1 MICEM
6 CGKEMASLL
15 PVRIE
20 GTILSVCRDCARFG
34 DNVKAGG
41 GKQQT
46 AEHSVIQ
53 ARLQNRERRMK
64 SKDVYETGE
73 ESIEL
78 AEDYSKR
85 IKEAREKMGWKQ
97 EELAAKMNERE
108 SIVHKLESGGMHPDD
123 ALIKKVEKTLNIK
136 LKEKVMI
143 TSAETSVKG
152 QGLTMGDLLKDAMK
166 KK

>member
-1 MICEM
+1 M

-34 DNVKAGG
+34 DNVKSG
-41 GKQQT
+41 GKQQN
-46 AEHSVIQ
+46 AEPSVIQ

-64 SKDVYETGE
+64 TKDVYETGE

-143 TSAETSVKG
+143 TATETAAKG
-152 QGLTMGDLLKDAMK
+152 QGLTMGDLIKDAMK

>member
-1 MICEM
+1 M

-20 GTILSVCRDCARFG
+20 GTVLNVCRDCARFG
-34 DNVKAGG
+34 DSVRAG

-46 AEHSVIQ
+46 TAEPSVIQ

-64 SKDVYETGE
+64 SRDVYEGGE

-78 AEDYSKR
+78 AVDFSKR
-85 IKEAREKMGWKQ
+85 IKEAREKMGLKQ
-97 EELAAKMNERE
+97 EELAAKMNERV
-108 SIVHKLESGGMHPDD
+108 SIIHKLESGSMYPDD
-123 ALIKKVEKTLNIK
+123 ALIKKVEKTLDIK

-143 TSAETSVKG
+143 APVERSSNNRGMTLE
-152 QGLTMGDLLKDAMK
+152 DFIK

>member
-20 GTILSVCRDCARFG
+20 GTILNVCRDCAKFG

-41 GKQQT
+41 KPGTT
-46 AEHSVIQ
+46 AEPSVIQ

-64 SKDVYETGE
+64 TRDVYEGGE
-73 ESIEL
+73 ESFEL
-78 AEDYSKR
+78 AEDFPKR
-85 IKEAREKMGWKQ
+85 IKDAREKMGWKQ
-97 EELAAKMNERE
+97 EELAAKMNERV
-108 SIVHKLESGGMHPDD
+108 SIIHKLEAGTMHPDD
-123 ALIKKVEKTLNIK
+123 VLIRKVEKTLEIK
-136 LKEKVMI
+136 IKEKVTI
-143 TSAETSVKG
+143 AAVEKTPGKKG
-152 QGLTMGDLLKDAMK
+152 MTLEDFIK

>member
-1 MICEM
+1 M

-34 DNVKAGG
+34 DNVKSG

-46 AEHSVIQ
+46 AEPSVIQ

-64 SKDVYETGE
+64 TKDVYETGE

-78 AEDYSKR
+78 TEDYSKR

-143 TSAETSVKG
+143 TSTETPVKG
-152 QGLTMGDLLKDAMK
+152 QGLTMGDLLKDAK
-166 KK
+166 KKK

>member
-34 DNVKAGG
+34 DNVKSG
-41 GKQQT
+41 GKQQNS
-46 AEHSVIQ
+46 EPSVIQ

-64 SKDVYETGE
+64 TKDVYETGE

-143 TSAETSVKG
+143 TATETSAKG
-152 QGLTMGDLLKDAMK
+152 QGLTMGDLIKDAMK

>member
-6 CGKEMASLL
+6 CGKEMTSLL

-34 DNVKAGG
+34 DNVKAGN
-41 GKQQT
+41 KQQT
-46 AEHSVIQ
+46 AEPSVIQ

-64 SKDVYETGE
+64 TRDVYEGVE

-78 AEDYSKR
+78 AEDFSKR
-85 IKEAREKMGWKQ
+85 IKEAREKLGWKQ
-97 EELAAKMNERE
+97 EELAGKMNERE
-108 SIVHKLESGGMHPDD
+108 SIIHKLESGGMHPDE
-123 ALIKKVEKTLNIK
+123 ALIKKVERTLDIK
-136 LKEKVMI
+136 LKEKVL
-143 TSAETSVKG
+143 
-152 QGLTMGDLLKDAMK
+152 LTKMERASSGKALTLEDFIK

>member
-1 MICEM
+1 M
-6 CGKEMASLL
+6 CGKEVASLL

-41 GKQQT
+41 KQGT
-46 AEHSVIQ
+46 TVEPSLIQ
-53 ARLQNRERRMK
+53 VRLQNRERRMK
-64 SKDVYETGE
+64 TKDVYEGGE
-73 ESIEL
+73 ESFEL
-78 AEDYSKR
+78 ALDYPKR

-108 SIVHKLESGGMHPDD
+108 SVIHKLESGTMHPDD
-123 ALIKKVEKTLNIK
+123 ALIRKVEKTLDIK
-136 LKEKVMI
+136 IKEKVTI
-143 TSAETSVKG
+143 AAVEKSTGKKG
-152 QGLTMGDLLKDAMK
+152 MTLEDFIK

>member
-1 MICEM
+1 M
-6 CGKEMASLL
+6 CGKEMTSLL

-41 GKQQT
+41 KQGT
-46 AEHSVIQ
+46 TVEPSLIQ
-53 ARLQNRERRMK
+53 VRLQNRERRMK
-64 SKDVYETGE
+64 TKDVYEGGE
-73 ESIEL
+73 ESFEMAL
-78 AEDYSKR
+78 DYPKR

-108 SIVHKLESGGMHPDD
+108 SIIHKLESGTMHPDD
-123 ALIKKVEKTLNIK
+123 ALIRKVEKTLDIK
-136 LKEKVMI
+136 IKEKVTI
-143 TSAETSVKG
+143 AAVEKSTGKKG
-152 QGLTMGDLLKDAMK
+152 MTLEDFIK

>member
-1 MICEM
+1 M

-34 DNVKAGG
+34 DSVKAGT
-41 GKQQT
+41 KQQT
-46 AEHSVIQ
+46 TEPSVIQ

-64 SKDVYETGE
+64 TRDVYETGE

-78 AEDYSKR
+78 AEDFSKR

-97 EELAAKMNERE
+97 EELAAKMNERV

-123 ALIKKVEKTLNIK
+123 TLIKKVERTLDIK
-136 LKEKVMI
+136 LKEKVMLAK
-143 TSAETSVKG
+143 TEKSSKG
-152 QGLTMGDLLKDAMK
+152 QGLTLGDLIK

>member
-1 MICEM
+1 M
-6 CGKEMASLL
+6 CGKEVASLL

-41 GKQQT
+41 KQGT
-46 AEHSVIQ
+46 TVEPSLIQ
-53 ARLQNRERRMK
+53 VRLQNRERRMK
-64 SKDVYETGE
+64 TKDVYEGGE
-73 ESIEL
+73 ESFEMAL
-78 AEDYSKR
+78 DYPKR

-108 SIVHKLESGGMHPDD
+108 SIIHKLESGTMHPDD
-123 ALIKKVEKTLNIK
+123 ALIRKVEKTLDIK
-136 LKEKVMI
+136 IKEKVTI
-143 TSAETSVKG
+143 AAVEKSTGKKG
-152 QGLTMGDLLKDAMK
+152 MTLEDFIK

>member
-1 MICEM
+1 M

-20 GTILSVCRDCARFG
+20 GTILNVCRDCARFG
-34 DNVKAGG
+34 DNVRAG
-41 GKQQT
+41 GKQGTT
-46 AEHSVIQ
+46 AEPSVIQ

-64 SKDVYETGE
+64 SKDVYEGGE

-78 AEDYSKR
+78 AEDFPRR

-97 EELAAKMNERE
+97 EELAAKMNERV
-108 SIVHKLESGGMHPDD
+108 SIIHKLESGGMHPDD
-123 ALIKKVEKTLNIK
+123 ALIRKVEKTLDIK
-136 LKEKVMI
+136 LKEKVTI
-143 TSAETSVKG
+143 APVERSASRKG
-152 QGLTMGDLLKDAMK
+152 MTLEDFIK

>member
-1 MICEM
+1 M

-34 DNVKAGG
+34 DSVKKG

-46 AEHSVIQ
+46 AEPSVIQ

-64 SKDVYETGE
+64 TRDVYETGE

-85 IKEAREKMGWKQ
+85 IKEAREKLGWKQ

-136 LKEKVMI
+136 LKEKVML
-143 TSAETSVKG
+143 TATEASSKG

>member
-1 MICEM
+1 M

-20 GTILSVCRDCARFG
+20 GTVLSVCRDCARFG

-41 GKQQT
+41 KKTTT
-46 AEHSVIQ
+46 AEPSVIQ
-53 ARLQNRERRMK
+53 ARLDNRERRMQTH
-64 SKDVYETGE
+64 SVYETGE
-73 ESIEL
+73 ESIEM

-97 EELAAKMNERE
+97 EELAAKINERV
-108 SIVHKLESGGMHPDD
+108 SIIHKLESGTMHPNDT
-123 ALIKKVEKTLNIK
+123 LVRKVEKALDIK

-143 TSAETSVKG
+143 TTVEKTSSGKA
-152 QGLTMGDLLKDAMK
+152 LTLEDCVK
-166 KK
+166 KKK

>member
-1 MICEM
+1 M

-20 GTILSVCRDCARFG
+20 GTVLQVCRDCARFG
-34 DNVKAGG
+34 DSVKSG
-41 GKQQT
+41 GKKQTT
-46 AEHSVIQ
+46 AEPSVIQ
-53 ARLQNRERRMK
+53 ARLDNRERRMQTR
-64 SKDVYETGE
+64 SVYETGE

-78 AEDYSKR
+78 VLDYSKR

-97 EELAAKMNERE
+97 EELAAKINERA
-108 SIVHKLESGGMHPDD
+108 SIIHKLESGIMHPDD
-123 ALIKKVEKTLNIK
+123 TLIRKVEKTLDIK

-143 TSAETSVKG
+143 TTVEKKSGGK
-152 QGLTMGDLLKDAMK
+152 AMTLEDFVK

>member
-1 MICEM
+1 M

-41 GKQQT
+41 KPGTT
-46 AEHSVIQ
+46 AEPSVIQ

-64 SKDVYETGE
+64 TKDVYEGGE
-73 ESIEL
+73 ESFEL
-78 AEDYSKR
+78 ALDYPKR
-85 IKEAREKMGWKQ
+85 IKDAREKMGWKQ

-108 SIVHKLESGGMHPDD
+108 SIIHKLESGTMHPDD
-123 ALIKKVEKTLNIK
+123 ALIRKVEKTLDIK
-136 LKEKVMI
+136 IKEKVTI
-143 TSAETSVKG
+143 TTTETSTKG

>member
-1 MICEM
+1 M
-6 CGKEMASLL
+6 CGKEEASLL

-41 GKQQT
+41 KQGT
-46 AEHSVIQ
+46 TVEPSLIQ
-53 ARLQNRERRMK
+53 VRLQNRERRMK
-64 SKDVYETGE
+64 TKDVYEGGE
-73 ESIEL
+73 ESFEMAL
-78 AEDYSKR
+78 DYPKR

-108 SIVHKLESGGMHPDD
+108 SIIHKLESGTMHPDD
-123 ALIKKVEKTLNIK
+123 ALIRKVEKTLDIK
-136 LKEKVMI
+136 IKEKVTI
-143 TSAETSVKG
+143 AAVEKSTGKKG
-152 QGLTMGDLLKDAMK
+152 MTLEDFIK

>member
-1 MICEM
+1 M

-20 GTILSVCRDCARFG
+20 GTILNVCRDCARFG
-34 DNVKAGG
+34 DNVRAG
-41 GKQQT
+41 GKQQSA
-46 AEHSVIQ
+46 AEPSVIQ

-64 SKDVYETGE
+64 SRDVYEGGE

-78 AEDYSKR
+78 AVDFSKR

-97 EELAAKMNERE
+97 EELAAKMNERV
-108 SIVHKLESGGMHPDD
+108 SIIHKLESGSMYPDD
-123 ALIKKVEKTLNIK
+123 TLIRKVEKTLDIK

-143 TSAETSVKG
+143 APVERSSSKKG
-152 QGLTMGDLLKDAMK
+152 MTLEDFIK

>member
-20 GTILSVCRDCARFG
+20 GTILNVCRDCARFG
-34 DNVKAGG
+34 DNVKSG
-41 GKQQT
+41 GKQQSG
-46 AEHSVIQ
+46 AEPSVIQ

-64 SKDVYETGE
+64 TRDVYEGAE

-78 AEDYSKR
+78 AEDFPKR
-85 IKEAREKMGWKQ
+85 IKEAREKLGWKQ
-97 EELAAKMNERE
+97 EELAAKMNERV

-123 ALIKKVEKTLNIK
+123 ALIKKVEKTLDIK

-143 TSAETSVKG
+143 APVEKASNRKG
-152 QGLTMGDLLKDAMK
+152 MTLEDFIK